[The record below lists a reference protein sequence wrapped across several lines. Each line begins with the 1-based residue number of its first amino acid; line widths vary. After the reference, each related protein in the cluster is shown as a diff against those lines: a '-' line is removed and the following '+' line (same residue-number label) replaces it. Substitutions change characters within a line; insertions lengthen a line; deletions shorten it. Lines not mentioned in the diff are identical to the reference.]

1 MLVLNVIFK
10 CAPDKREELRELI
23 REEGIDIA
31 SRNEEGNFRYDFFMS
46 TEDPDDILLIEFWKD
61 VDAWMHHRTLP
72 HYARLDELKTGRVL
86 SADIKKYFTD
96 EEA

>member
-23 REEGIDIA
+23 RA
-31 SRNEEGNFRYDFFMS
+31 
-46 TEDPDDILLIEFWKD
+46 DDILLIEFWKD

-72 HYARLDELKTGRVL
+72 HYARLDELKKGRVL